1 MNKKPQLLIVPDE
14 DFEYGINHGA
24 YPEFKEELQTGEVV
38 VVSRDNATIEYG
50 LSSPKENK
58 IYVRNIFDGTYQDIT
73 AEDTEKTFI
82 KAKAVAIR
90 EVLVMLGAY
99 SAELEHRIEHAQEK
113 DLKFG
118 ATGKKGPNSVG
129 MNYHQNKH
137 KELNLTAIIKLNPF
151 NRSAKDSQSIREYIN
166 THGLGSESTLV
177 AWVQRLER
185 DGKLEGPEEIEV
197 SFLEELTAARD
208 AALDLQIVKSEV
220 GFNIESLYKETHE
233 FVEKISVNFSCPT
246 QGNES

>member
-1 MNKKPQLLIVPDE
+1 MKQNPQLLIVPDE
-14 DFEYGINHGA
+14 DFEYGISHGA
-24 YPEFKEELQTGEVV
+24 YPEFKEELKTGEVV
-38 VVSRDNATIEYG
+38 VVSRDNATTEYG

-73 AEDTEKTFI
+73 AEDTEKAFI

-99 SAELEHRIEHAQEK
+99 TAELEHQITHAQEK
-113 DLKFG
+113 DLKIG
-118 ATGKKGPNSVG
+118 ATGKKGLDSVG
-129 MNYHQNKH
+129 VSYHQNRH

-151 NRSAKDSQSIREYIN
+151 NRSAKDSHAIREYIY
-166 THGLGSESTLV
+166 THGLGNESTLV

-208 AALDLQIVKSEV
+208 AALNLQIVQSEV
-220 GFNIESLYKETHE
+220 GFNIESLYKETHQ

-246 QGNES
+246 QGNE